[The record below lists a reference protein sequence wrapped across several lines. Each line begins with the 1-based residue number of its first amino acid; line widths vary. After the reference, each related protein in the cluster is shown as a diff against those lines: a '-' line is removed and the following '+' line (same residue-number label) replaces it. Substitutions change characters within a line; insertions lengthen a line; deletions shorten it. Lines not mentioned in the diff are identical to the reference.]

1 MNATSLIEIV
11 PSHIQI
17 INLFLQK
24 AIDLI
29 SNPDATVSEIK
40 IALELENRFRLRLN
54 NALQA
59 AAQAE
64 QPPAQPPRTRPTE
77 ERLQQLFGQPFQ
89 SPNPDPNRAEPPK
102 PSAPPNIPDNIAPH
116 FFILPLTIKQH
127 SQQMTQDPPSA
138 AIPPFPHPCPVSDF
152 SG

>member
-1 MNATSLIEIV
+1 MHTTSLIEIV

-24 AIDLI
+24 AIDFI
-29 SNPDATVSEIK
+29 SKSNATVSEINV
-40 IALELENRFRLRLN
+40 ALELENRVRLRLN

-77 ERLQQLFGQPFQ
+77 DRLQQLFGQPAP
-89 SPNPDPNRAEPPK
+89 SPERNPNRAEPPK
-102 PSAPPNIPDNIAPH
+102 PSDLPTAPDNISPH

-127 SQQMTQDPPSA
+127 TLQTQPDSPP
-138 AIPPFPHPCPVSDF
+138 PNLR
-152 SG
+152 